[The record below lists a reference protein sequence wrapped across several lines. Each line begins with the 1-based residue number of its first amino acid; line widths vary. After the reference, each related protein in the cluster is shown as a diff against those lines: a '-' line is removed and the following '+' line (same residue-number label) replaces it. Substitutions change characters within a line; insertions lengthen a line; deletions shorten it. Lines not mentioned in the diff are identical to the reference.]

1 MKIIIIG
8 ATGTLGKIVTHSLRE
23 HEIITVGRNIG
34 DLIADISIASSIE
47 NLYKK
52 ISNIDAVICL
62 AGDSITAP
70 LPEMNEKK
78 YLAGIEQKLLP
89 QINLV
94 LSGMHFLND
103 NGSFTLISGKMGE
116 VPTKGSSGKALINGA
131 LHSFVTAAAQE
142 LPRGIRLNIV
152 SPSKVSDIADED
164 LEKAYRK
171 CIETSINGEIV
182 RVGYTI

>member
-1 MKIIIIG
+1 
-8 ATGTLGKIVTHSLRE
+8 
-23 HEIITVGRNIG
+23 
-34 DLIADISIASSIE
+34 
-47 NLYKK
+47 
-52 ISNIDAVICL
+52 
-62 AGDSITAP
+62 
-70 LPEMNEKK
+70 
-78 YLAGIEQKLLP
+78 
-89 QINLV
+89 
-94 LSGMHFLND
+94 LND

-152 SPSKVSDIADED
+152 SPSKVSDITDED